1 MRSVIAGFLSLTLAV
16 SLVNAVVSLASD
28 SLVVFFG
35 SHALVGVLGWV
46 AIPALLMA
54 LAVYGLMLL
63 TPMVP
68 KRFFLPITLC
78 GPVTAL
84 AALPF
89 LIYFHEHSERI
100 AWAVSLVQALV
111 CFVVVYRLRGS
122 WGFRWPLF
130 AVDQLETRSFRWGNS
145 IGFLTAHLF
154 LALPAVVIYLIAC
167 SSLALSHFTGGFVA
181 LRPEGVIMQVRKYT
195 RDDGKTVELVPMSH
209 IGETEFYQS
218 LAASF
223 SPTAAVLMEGV
234 SDKEK
239 LLENKVGYKQTA
251 KELGLAEQQ
260 EVFKPKGELIP
271 ADVDLS
277 QFSKVSLEYL
287 KKTMIIHSKGIN
299 AETLPLLMEP
309 APGDLPQRL
318 LKDLLTQRNRHLL
331 EMMEAQLKKS
341 DHVII
346 PWGAAH
352 MPGISTGVLEAGFR
366 LQDTEDFVAIRFGGK
381 EKVDRK

>member
-1 MRSVIAGFLSLTLAV
+1 MRSAIAGFLSLTLAV
-16 SLVNAVVSLASD
+16 SLANAVVSLASD

-35 SHALVGVLGWV
+35 NHALVGILGWV
-46 AIPALLMA
+46 AVPALLMA

-68 KRFFLPITLC
+68 KRHFLPITLC

-89 LIYFHEHSERI
+89 LIYFHQQSEGI
-100 AWAVSLVQALV
+100 AWAISLVQAIV
-111 CFVVVYRLRGS
+111 CFMVVYRLRKS
-122 WGFRWPLF
+122 WNFRWPLF
-130 AVDQLETRSFRWGNS
+130 AVDQLETRSFRWGNF

-154 LALPAVVIYLIAC
+154 LALPAVVIYLVVC
-167 SSLALSHFTGGFVA
+167 SSLALNHFTGGFVD

-260 EVFKPKGELIP
+260 EVFKPKGELIQ

-287 KKTMIIHSKGIN
+287 KKTMVIHAKGISP
-299 AETLPLLMEP
+299 ETLPLLMEP
-309 APGDLPQRL
+309 APGDLPKRL
-318 LKDLLTQRNRHLL
+318 LEDLLTQRNRHLL
-331 EMMEAQLKKS
+331 EVMEAQLKKS

-352 MPGISTGVLEAGFR
+352 MPGISEGVLEAGFR
-366 LQDTEDFVAIRFGGK
+366 LQDTEDFVAIRFGRK
-381 EKVDRK
+381 KVDQN